1 MAFKGKA
8 IVYPVGEWFAKYLL
22 ESGEVTDKIPLGI
35 NLVLDSLSLL
45 MLLAVN
51 LVALGAIFYSIKY
64 IDHYTGEYKY
74 YSLFMLML
82 AGMNGVL
89 LTGDLFNLFVFLEIA
104 SIASYALVAFGCES
118 EELEASFK
126 YMILGTVASTMILMG
141 IALVYGVT
149 GALNMAYIA
158 NVIKDQGNNAALLF
172 AGGLFLFGFGLK
184 AALVPFHA
192 WLPDA
197 HPSAPAPVSAV
208 LSGILIK
215 AIGLYA
221 LVRLTFNVF
230 GFNDTFAAVFLVM
243 AVFSMI
249 IGAVLALRQKDIKR
263 LMAYS
268 SISQMGYVLLGLG
281 LGTPLG
287 IVAGL
292 FHLFN
297 HSIFKSLLFLCAGA
311 VEYRTGTRNMEELG
325 GLGEKMPATGLA
337 SVVGSLAISG
347 VPPFNGFFSKALIV
361 LAAIQSTRYDLAI
374 LAIVVGIVTL
384 AYYLRMQRLVFF
396 GKAGSKHSGLR
407 EVPGFMVTSMLS
419 LAALCVILGLCFSSF
434 MTRVVDPAAKVVD
447 NGTEYSRL
455 LTAQH

>member
-1 MAFKGKA
+1 MSWVSFKVDYIVLFIALPLAVAFGIPLIKKLGRRTTEVLAVGVPLVLTCLAVWRVESVRLMAFKGKA

-268 SISQMGYVLLGLG
+268 SISQM
-281 LGTPLG
+281 
-287 IVAGL
+287 
-292 FHLFN
+292 
-297 HSIFKSLLFLCAGA
+297 
-311 VEYRTGTRNMEELG
+311 
-325 GLGEKMPATGLA
+325 
-337 SVVGSLAISG
+337 
-347 VPPFNGFFSKALIV
+347 
-361 LAAIQSTRYDLAI
+361 
-374 LAIVVGIVTL
+374 
-384 AYYLRMQRLVFF
+384 
-396 GKAGSKHSGLR
+396 
-407 EVPGFMVTSMLS
+407 
-419 LAALCVILGLCFSSF
+419 
-434 MTRVVDPAAKVVD
+434 
-447 NGTEYSRL
+447 
-455 LTAQH
+455 